1 MATAKVILNGTT
13 LIDVTQKTVTSAT
26 MLDGVT
32 ALKNDG
38 TDITGSYTAP
48 AGTKEITIS
57 SAGTTTEDV
66 TNYASAEITVGAGTE
81 GTPTATKGVVSGH
94 ALSVTPTVTNSAGYI
109 SGGTHTGTAVTV
121 SASELVSGTY
131 SVTGSGTA
139 NVTNYASISVP
150 SGSAT
155 TPATTVT
162 ATPSISVNSS
172 GLITATVS
180 TTKSVT
186 PSVSAGYVS
195 SGTAGTVSVS
205 GSNTSQLTVK
215 SAQTYTPTTTDQT
228 IASGKYLTGT
238 QTIKGDVNL
247 VAGNIKKNVSIFGV
261 TGTYEGGGGGGIT
274 TTLYSRDDEQHIDFT
289 GSASDLFS
297 VSSNGISIAVV
308 PIYLHDMSDTYNF
321 TCVFQDGIT
330 AYFFGDVGG
339 TPCLAEI
346 YFSSPG
352 LELGGVFDIING
364 TYYDPV
370 FDYPGMTVYSAT

>member
-48 AGTKEITIS
+48 AGTKQITIS

-81 GTPTATKGVVSGH
+81 GTPTASKGAVNSH
-94 ALSVTPTVTNSAGYI
+94 SIAVTPSVTNSAGYI
-109 SGGTHTGTAVTV
+109 SGGTKTGTAVTV

-155 TPATTVT
+155 TPATSVT
-162 ATPSISVNSS
+162 ATPSISVSS
-172 GLITATVS
+172 GGLITASVS

-205 GSNTSQLTVK
+205 GSNTSQLPVYAGAHHSGGATLVQVTINSDGAYTV
-215 SAQTYTPTTTDQT
+215 SLPSGASQSGDVVSIPANGTFTVYGSFELDSISQTGTVTRQVISFEERSFEVLVDAG
-228 IASGKYLTGT
+228 ASGGT
-238 QTIKGDVNL
+238 I
-247 VAGNIKKNVSIFGV
+247 SF
-261 TGTYEGGGGGGIT
+261 YE
-274 TTLYSRDDEQHIDFT
+274 
-289 GSASDLFS
+289 
-297 VSSNGISIAVV
+297 
-308 PIYLHDMSDTYNF
+308 MK
-321 TCVFQDGIT
+321 
-330 AYFFGDVGG
+330 
-339 TPCLAEI
+339 
-346 YFSSPG
+346 
-352 LELGGVFDIING
+352 
-364 TYYDPV
+364 
-370 FDYPGMTVYSAT
+370 